1 MPFSPRKGGLTV
13 VQALQRARVQE
24 KKALIGF
31 SEEDIALVEGLVQDM
46 FSAENI
52 VRALTFVKTIADW
65 TQTHVPPIH
74 YGELDAKQPRDLLNT
89 IAQYQIVV
97 QTMNSTMYGEVME
110 MWERY
115 QFYEKY
121 KELKDQIAGETGE
134 VWAWVQRQPTVQGR
148 NHQALLIDEFT
159 RQLTQA
165 LPDTVEWVDVRSKM
179 SNDLTLSGNVW
190 SLCHAFGA
198 GILPLV
204 PPRSRNV

>member
-1 MPFSPRKGGLTV
+1 MK
-13 VQALQRARVQE
+13 
-24 KKALIGF
+24 
-31 SEEDIALVEGLVQDM
+31 
-46 FSAENI
+46 
-52 VRALTFVKTIADW
+52 
-65 TQTHVPPIH
+65 
-74 YGELDAKQPRDLLNT
+74 
-89 IAQYQIVV
+89 
-97 QTMNSTMYGEVME
+97 ST
-110 MWERY
+110 R
-115 QFYEKY
+115 
-121 KELKDQIAGETGE
+121 ELKDQIAGETGE

-204 PPRSRNV
+204 HLGQEICKSSLCSYVPSRILSDVHCF